1 MVELPKGVRLASG
14 CFRPKG
20 GIVTGRCFSRWGYR
34 RMGLEILGLKML
46 LIDIHI
52 YLASLHLAGTTT
64 YA

>member
-1 MVELPKGVRLASG
+1 MAELPKGVRLASG

-20 GIVTGRCFSRWGYR
+20 GVMTGCFFSRWGNR
-34 RMGLEILGLKML
+34 RIGLEILGSKML
-46 LIDIHI
+46 FIEIHI

>member
-1 MVELPKGVRLASG
+1 MAELRKGVRFASG

-20 GIVTGRCFSRWGYR
+20 GVVIGHFFSRWGYR
-34 RMGLEILGLKML
+34 RIGLEILGLKML
-46 LIDIHI
+46 FIEIHI

>member
-1 MVELPKGVRLASG
+1 MADLPKGVRLASG

-20 GIVTGRCFSRWGYR
+20 GVATGRFFSRWGYR
-34 RMGLEILGLKML
+34 RIGLEILDLNML
-46 LIDIHI
+46 FIEIHI